1 MTEKTISYDFSKETK
16 DYYVHLI
23 IKAKDD
29 KSLYKAVRYIQQR
42 ERLE

>member
-1 MTEKTISYDFSKETK
+1 MGEKTICYDFSKDTK

-29 KSLYKAVRYIQQR
+29 DSLYEAIKYIQQKT
-42 ERLE
+42 